1 MLEKNPI
8 RLLRKYLF
16 GKPDPLDSTR
26 VDKWYDAVQDDR
38 ESESAAEAVKES
50 VYKRTWEQLQQAP
63 RIVPFFKRPAFR
75 FSIAAVLL
83 LGMAGIWFVFK
94 PDRASKPSLAENTN
108 LPKSDIA
115 PPTDTRAVL
124 ELADGRIIV
133 LDSAGSGS
141 LATQGDA
148 LVSKLSADKIAYTP
162 LDQES
167 GPPTMNTLRVPKGSR
182 PIQLQLSDGSTVW
195 LNVGSSI
202 TYPSYF
208 TGNTRA
214 VQMTG
219 EAFFDISHDASK
231 PFLVQRGQTQVA
243 VLGTQFN
250 VNGYEDEKAIKVTLL
265 QGSVEVQRSAG
276 EKLKI
281 SPGQQA
287 VIPPEAAIR
296 LKEEVDLEEVMAWKN
311 GWFYFNRMGLPE
323 IMRQLEKWYDVEV
336 EYQGLKTPKK
346 FSGMV
351 NRNNNLSEVLKL
363 MEMAGIRFRITPKK
377 IYVMQ

>member
-1 MLEKNPI
+1 
-8 RLLRKYLF
+8 
-16 GKPDPLDSTR
+16 
-26 VDKWYDAVQDDR
+26 
-38 ESESAAEAVKES
+38 
-50 VYKRTWEQLQQAP
+50 
-63 RIVPFFKRPAFR
+63 
-75 FSIAAVLL
+75 
-83 LGMAGIWFVFK
+83 
-94 PDRASKPSLAENTN
+94 
-108 LPKSDIA
+108 
-115 PPTDTRAVL
+115 
-124 ELADGRIIV
+124 
-133 LDSAGSGS
+133 
-141 LATQGDA
+141 
-148 LVSKLSADKIAYTP
+148 
-162 LDQES
+162 
-167 GPPTMNTLRVPKGSR
+167 
-182 PIQLQLSDGSTVW
+182 
-195 LNVGSSI
+195 VGSSI

-208 TGNTRA
+208 TANTRA

-231 PFLVQRGQTQVA
+231 PFLVQRGHTQVA

-287 VIPPEAAIR
+287 VIPPESAIR

-336 EYQGLKTPKK
+336 EYQGSKAPKK